1 MSFKVS
7 RLLLE
12 NFESGCVG
20 LMVFALICV
29 MRISLRVRVMV
40 NLAFIVLRLRSVY
53 FLSSKG
59 LVIVSVRRFIV
70 LGKASFL
77 IFR

>member
-1 MSFKVS
+1 
-7 RLLLE
+7 
-12 NFESGCVG
+12 
-20 LMVFALICV
+20 MVFALICV